1 MVKSGTGRFV
11 DRRTFV
17 RVVALWIIPIA
28 FVFGAIVSEAWL
40 HGSKPDYSAGT
51 IVSFSLISSAIWVPV
66 GLICTILFGGFIVDF
81 FLRLLAHKKLFK
93 RTLVVPAAEHLK
105 KLSTEREQVELNP
118 KTMLK
123 IFALVFV
130 MNFIY
135 VLFLTGRGWV
145 PTTARPQIIFTQ
157 VEGVSALLFIP
168 LLTLVIPLSVGKIK
182 VRQVD
187 NRPVDSYWLWLILA
201 IAGGAGVVLAY
212 LQRGVLINLIP
223 SAFLFA
229 VCAWYA
235 ALGALLALPTADK
248 VLAKRLLKMRGH
260 EKVIFGKIWAGYSK
274 EKAKE
279 V

>member
-1 MVKSGTGRFV
+1 MAKSGTGRFV

-17 RVVALWIIPIA
+17 RVVVLWIIPLA

-40 HGSKPDYSAGT
+40 HGSKPDYSVGT
-51 IVSFSLISSAIWVPV
+51 IVSFSLISSAIWVSV
-66 GLICTILFGGFIVDF
+66 GLLCTILFGGFIVEF

-93 RTLVVPAAEHLK
+93 RTLVVPEAGQLK
-105 KLSTEREQVELNP
+105 KLSTEREHVELNP

-145 PTTARPQIIFTQ
+145 PATAKPQIIFTQ

-168 LLTLVIPLSVGKIK
+168 MLTLVLPLAVGKIK

-187 NRPVDSYWLWLILA
+187 NRPVDSYWLWLILS
-201 IAGGAGVVLAY
+201 IAGGVGVVLVY
-212 LQRGVLINLIP
+212 LQRGMLINLIP

-235 ALGALLALPTADK
+235 ALGVLLALPTADK

-260 EKVIFGKIWAGYSK
+260 ERVVFGKIWAGASK

>member
-1 MVKSGTGRFV
+1 
-11 DRRTFV
+11 
-17 RVVALWIIPIA
+17 
-28 FVFGAIVSEAWL
+28 
-40 HGSKPDYSAGT
+40 
-51 IVSFSLISSAIWVPV
+51 
-66 GLICTILFGGFIVDF
+66 
-81 FLRLLAHKKLFK
+81 
-93 RTLVVPAAEHLK
+93 VVPAAEHLK